1 MLAVAFG
8 IAGATIG
15 FFAAAFVTSSV
26 LGLVLAAL
34 ALCFIISS
42 GVAALGTRRIGAAR
56 GPRVALAVGMAS
68 TALACLLGALSIFRP
83 LSAAAEPLPLPEGAA
98 YWDLPTGSR
107 IAYLRVPAAGNV
119 KPTPIIR
126 VHGGPG
132 AYAVSNRH
140 AVDLFA
146 QLAQDG
152 YDVYFYD
159 QIGSGLSER
168 LPDPGDYTMM
178 RQVADL
184 DAIRQK
190 IGADQV
196 ILIGESW
203 GGTIVANYMAAYP
216 QGVAKVIFSSPAPID
231 PAEWSEYQVD
241 LRPRLPAA
249 QRQQFE
255 TLSSQPRFLAVYFM
269 QTINPRAAHDFVP
282 DGELDGFWD
291 TLVGTQLAGLVCDP
305 AHLANVEAPRGFGG
319 WAALRDGSD
328 LYDKRAALNP
338 RARLASNQ
346 TPALI
351 LRGECD
357 HIKAEVTQQYRE
369 TLARSTLVSFPGAGH
384 IIYAEQPEMYL
395 AAIRRFLRED
405 QPPVSMHIPSPWSSP

>member
-1 MLAVAFG
+1 
-8 IAGATIG
+8 
-15 FFAAAFVTSSV
+15 
-26 LGLVLAAL
+26 
-34 ALCFIISS
+34 
-42 GVAALGTRRIGAAR
+42 
-56 GPRVALAVGMAS
+56 
-68 TALACLLGALSIFRP
+68 
-83 LSAAAEPLPLPEGAA
+83 
-98 YWDLPTGSR
+98 
-107 IAYLRVPAAGNV
+107 VPAAGSA

-132 AYAVSNRH
+132 AYAVANKH
-140 AVDLFA
+140 AVDRFG

-168 LPDPGDYTMM
+168 LPDPADYTTM

-203 GGTIVANYMAAYP
+203 GGTIVSNYMAAYP
-216 QGVAKVIFSSPAPID
+216 QRVAKAVFSSPAPIN

-241 LRPRLPAA
+241 LGPRLPAA

-255 TLSSQPRFLAVYFM
+255 TLSSQPRFLAVYFL

-282 DGELDGFWD
+282 DRELDGFWD
-291 TLVGTQLAGLVCDP
+291 TLVGTQLPALVCDP
-305 AHLANVEAPRGFGG
+305 AHLLNVEVPHGFGG
-319 WAALRDGSD
+319 WAALRGGSD

-338 RARLASNQ
+338 RASLASNQ

-357 HIKAEVTQQYRE
+357 HIKAEVAQQYRE
-369 TLARSTLVSFPGAGH
+369 TLARSTLVSFPSAGH
-384 IIYAEQPEMYL
+384 IIYAEQPETYL
-395 AAIRRFLRED
+395 TAIRTFLREE
-405 QPPVSMHIPSPWSSP
+405 PPPLFVRDRAPR